1 MASMRCAFVF
11 LLILFA
17 CVYAPPPTDKDKEE
31 KDKEDKPLKGAA
43 LRAKTNEE
51 YDRLNGVAPDHF
63 QKRADFI
70 KANKDRLNVKKNR
83 AEDAPADQPFTKKR
97 DELENVFEINAALE
111 LDEVFWEGDQDMS
124 TEQLKE
130 IFGLE
135 GTDDDPTRAKR
146 QTMVDA
152 QYPTNTWTQG
162 VPYYFDPSLP
172 ANRVAS
178 VQTAITFWQANT
190 CVRFTQVTSPT
201 ASTIKPVLRFYS
213 GSGCTSP
220 VGRSTNPSAV
230 TQDVSLG
237 TGCDQPGTAAHE
249 IGHSL
254 GMYHGQTRYD
264 RDSYVS
270 IKTSNIQPDKLYNF
284 NKANSSTN
292 NNYGLRYDFR
302 SIMHYTALNAFAIN
316 QSAPT
321 MEAFD
326 ILAQYS
332 MGASRMPVFT
342 DITLI
347 NTHYKCYDRCA
358 SAGTTCWNGGK
369 PNPNNCAVCQCP
381 SGFAGND
388 CALLEP
394 AKGVVGTCGGLLQPT
409 TTWTDLTISS
419 KVGSGQFVAAA
430 NASTCTWQLFVPAG
444 RFVEFYVKYVGYP
457 VSGAPKNDALCS
469 YNCYYGGVD
478 IKWDADKRPE
488 GYRICCPDSYYWVKR
503 SNTNNVIIQAYNYW
517 YFTDFTISY
526 RLAP

>member
-70 KANKDRLNVKKNR
+70 KANKDRLNVKVKDELEKNEQEFNHAR
-83 AEDAPADQPFTKKR
+83 EEQKASLAEDAPADQPFTKKR

-347 NTHYKCYDRCA
+347 NTHYKCY
-358 SAGTTCWNGGK
+358 GIT
-369 PNPNNCAVCQCP
+369 V
-381 SGFAGND
+381 
-388 CALLEP
+388 L
-394 AKGVVGTCGGLLQPT
+394 PT

-488 GYRICCPDSYYWVKR
+488 GYRQATHTKTCVYYAFGFRICCPDSYYWVKR